1 MLKRVLPLQW
11 RLRLREAQAR
21 LTRRDVSPEAAAGA
35 ARRAYLNWLREHPEE
50 PIIFDVE
57 GSRIRL
63 DPQDR
68 TISEAIFLYGTWEP
82 FETELVRRIVRPGQT
97 FLDIGAHI
105 GYYSLVAARAM
116 EGRGRVFSFEPS
128 PVNFALLEEN
138 VRMNGLDGVIRPTHA
153 ALFREPSEIE
163 LYLAEHNSG
172 DNRIY
177 PSTPEEDTY
186 VNGHLSGERRVV
198 KVPALKGDDFLAEQG
213 VEKVDVIKLDVQGA
227 EMDVLHGLSRTL
239 KSPDLVIFTEFW
251 PYGLRRSGADPN
263 AWLDLMAKQLGFRM
277 FHIQAEERR
286 VTPIE
291 PERFVR
297 DKDDADPR
305 EQIDLICCRS
315 EELLRSRGALS

>member
-1 MLKRVLPLQW
+1 MLKQLVPLQW
-11 RLRLREAQAR
+11 RLRLREAQAQ
-21 LTRRDVSPEAAAGA
+21 LTRRDLPREAAATA
-35 ARRAYLNWLREHPEE
+35 ARRAYLNWLRQHPEE
-50 PIIFDVE
+50 PIVFDVE
-57 GSRIRL
+57 GSRMRL

-82 FETELVRRIVRPGQT
+82 FEIELVRRIVRPEQT

-105 GYYSLVAARAM
+105 GYYSLAAARAM
-116 EGRGRVFSFEPS
+116 GCRGRVFSFEPS
-128 PVNFALLEEN
+128 PVNFALLQEN
-138 VRMNGLDGVIRPTHA
+138 VRMNGLEDVVQPVHA

-186 VNGHLSGERRVV
+186 VNGHLSGARRVV
-198 KVPALKGDDFLAEQG
+198 KVPALKGDDFLTKQG

-227 EMDVLHGLSRTL
+227 EMDVLDGLTRTL
-239 KSPDLVIFTEFW
+239 ESPEVVIFTEFW
-251 PYGLRRSGADPN
+251 PYGLRRSGADPDD
-263 AWLDLMAKQLGFRM
+263 WLELMSKRLGFRM
-277 FHIQAEERR
+277 FHIQADERR

-291 PERFVR
+291 PEQFAR
-297 DKDDADPR
+297 DKGDADPR

-315 EELLRSRGALS
+315 EELLREHGVLA

>member
-1 MLKRVLPLQW
+1 MLKQLVPLKW
-11 RLRLREAQAR
+11 RLRLRETQAR
-21 LTRRDVSPEAAAGA
+21 LTRRDLPPAAAAKA
-35 ARRAYLNWLREHPEE
+35 ARRAYLNWLRQHPEE
-50 PIIFDVE
+50 SIVFEVE

-82 FETELVRRIVRPGQT
+82 FEIELVSSVVRPEQS

-105 GYYSLVAARAM
+105 GYYSLAAARAM
-116 EGRGRVFSFEPS
+116 EGRGRVYAFEPS
-128 PVNFALLEEN
+128 PVNFALLQEN
-138 VRMNGLDGVIRPTHA
+138 VRMNGLEGVIHPVHA

-177 PSTPEEDTY
+177 PSTPGEDTY
-186 VNGHLSGERRVV
+186 VNGHVSGERRVV
-198 KVPALKGDDFLAEQG
+198 KVPALVGDDFLAEQG

-227 EMDVLHGLSRTL
+227 EMDVLSGLRRTL
-239 KSPDLVIFTEFW
+239 EYPDLVVFTEFW
-251 PYGLRRSGADPN
+251 PYGLRRSGADPA
-263 AWLDLMAKQLGFRM
+263 AWLELMSKHLGFRM

-297 DKDDADPR
+297 DKDGADPR

-315 EELLRSRGALS
+315 EDLLRKHGVLS